1 MTGGLSLA
9 RMNNMVYPGMFR
21 DGPDGHSQGPQQHD
35 QDQGNMNP
43 SMGSQGQGSAN
54 FDPQMMAA
62 MQAQMQGGQGQG
74 QGQGGPPHQH
84 GGGPPGM
91 GGHGAQQGMQGMPP
105 GSLIEAHSR
114 RTQSII
120 NAALAAANTP
130 GGEGGGGQYPEQRG
144 GPPRG
149 MNHMDAARMGGGG
162 GPSGDNR
169 TNAPGPGGG
178 AGMNSGGPPP
188 GMPNPYGM
196 GPQGM
201 GGYPRGGY
209 PPYPTGGGGPAQ
221 FNSGGPQGP
230 HGGRQGGDA
239 DAYLH
244 AKQMQM
250 AAAAGLPPAAVQ
262 GLYSYAMEGKESKRK
277 MGYRGNEPPLPT
289 SKIRRTKK
297 ASSASKKNQSPKKRA
312 KTFPEKLMQAMS
324 ENPNEDAVA
333 WLPDGKSFVV
343 VRPNQFVDLVLKKV
357 FKECKYSS
365 FVRKLHRWG
374 FVRLT
379 SGTGTDCFHH
389 PLFQKNRTD
398 LCLLISC
405 TPRDSKGEPKVNSAI
420 IAAGLQNEKP
430 PSLAGVEKFIRNAL
444 SKSIAPPPIPTSTDK
459 EAGKE
464 QDALKKEGQD
474 DDSKKPVDGEE
485 QIKEDPLLTLEAGN
499 DDAENK
505 DQEAGDDDGNENKE
519 KEEPKD
525 KMEEKG
531 SDSKEDEA

>member
-1 MTGGLSLA
+1 VP
-9 RMNNMVYPGMFR
+9 RQMNNMVYPGMFR
-21 DGPDGHSQGPQQHD
+21 DGPDAHHGAPGAQGQQQHD
-35 QDQGNMNP
+35 TGNMNP
-43 SMGSQGQGSAN
+43 SGSQEGQGGSGN

-62 MQAQMQGGQGQG
+62 MQAQMQG
-74 QGQGGPPHQH
+74 QGQGGGPGSHHHVSHP
-84 GGGPPGM
+84 PPGM
-91 GGHGAQQGMQGMPP
+91 GGHGGPSGMGGGMVP
-105 GSLIEAHSR
+105 GGMMDPMNR
-114 RTQSII
+114 RTQNII
-120 NAALAAANTP
+120 SAALAAATP
-130 GGEGGGGQYPEQRG
+130 GSERGQYHESQG
-144 GPPRG
+144 GPQRG
-149 MNHMDAARMGGGG
+149 MNPMEG
-162 GPSGDNR
+162 R
-169 TNAPGPGGG
+169 TGAPGPGGSG
-178 AGMNSGGPPP
+178 GMNAGAHGPPP
-188 GMPNPYGM
+188 GMQNPYGM

-201 GGYPRGGY
+201 GGYGGSRGFPGY
-209 PPYPTGGGGPAQ
+209 GGGGGGGPSQ
-221 FNSGGPQGP
+221 YGQGGPQGS
-230 HGGRQGGDA
+230 HGGPSG

-262 GLYSYAMEGKESKRK
+262 GMQFSAMYGKRK
-277 MGYRGNEPPLPT
+277 RDDQGHQGGEPNMPI
-289 SKIRRTKK
+289 SKIRRP
-297 ASSASKKNQSPKKRA
+297 KKNQSQANKKPQPPKKRA
-312 KTFPEKLMQAMS
+312 KTFPEKLMQAMM

-444 SKSIAPPPIPTSTDK
+444 AKSLPPVPTPSTDK
-459 EAGKE
+459 DSGKGDAEKKDGDEDATSKPDEKTSEADSTSKPSEAKIKE
-464 QDALKKEGQD
+464 EPSTEADSKTEDAKESKKE
-474 DDSKKPVDGEE
+474 EE
-485 QIKEDPLLTLEAGN
+485 KEGD
-499 DDAENK
+499 
-505 DQEAGDDDGNENKE
+505 GDDKEKE
-519 KEEPKD
+519 KEEEDAKD
-525 KMEEKG
+525 TKEK
-531 SDSKEDEA
+531 DAKKA